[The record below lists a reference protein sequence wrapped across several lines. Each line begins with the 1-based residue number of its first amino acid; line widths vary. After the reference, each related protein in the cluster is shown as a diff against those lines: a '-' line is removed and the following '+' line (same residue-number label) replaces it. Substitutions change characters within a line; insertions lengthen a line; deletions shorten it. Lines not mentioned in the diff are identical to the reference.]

1 MSSPADHVKDVPYF
15 GIGKDFSIVFP
26 TVTKEHGHTV
36 VTWDK
41 EILNQD
47 SAPFFFTMHGLS
59 IFIVSAVL
67 LFSALKAAKKIA
79 LRPVEGRGANAQLFE
94 VLVKFIRDDVARP
107 NLGHHGEK
115 YIPFVMT
122 FFFFILFSNL
132 WGMIPLLVTQG
143 PTGNINVTAA
153 LAFTVFVSFFAFG
166 IREQGL
172 LPFMKNLAP
181 GGLPPVMYLVMY
193 PIELIGPCAKAF
205 ALGLRLFANIA
216 AGHIVLAALVTLGLD
231 STMHHINYIGILP
244 AYGMCVAVSFLEVFV
259 AFLQAYVF
267 TMLTSVFLGS
277 FIHPDH

>member
-15 GIGKDFSIVFP
+15 GIGKDYSIVFP
-26 TVTKEHGHTV
+26 TITKEQGHTV
-36 VTWDK
+36 LSWDQ

-47 SAPFFFTMHGLS
+47 SAPVVFTVHGLS
-59 IFIVSAVL
+59 LLVVTGLL
-67 LFSALKAAKKIA
+67 LFSALKAVKGIRA
-79 LRPVEGRGANAQLFE
+79 RPTVGRGVVSQLFE

-132 WGMIPLLVTQG
+132 WGMVPLLITQG

-153 LAFTVFVSFFAFG
+153 LAIIVLSGFFVLG
-166 IREQGL
+166 IREQGIM
-172 LPFMKNLAP
+172 PFMKNLAP

-193 PIELIGPCAKAF
+193 PIEMIGPFAKAF
-205 ALGLRLFANIA
+205 ALALRLFANIA
-216 AGHIVLAALVTLGLD
+216 AGHIILAALISLGLD
-231 STMHHINYIGILP
+231 SHGHHLNYVGVVP
-244 AYGMCVAVSFLEVFV
+244 ALAMSVAVSILEVFV